1 MRNHIIISA
10 LLSLLFI
17 SCKKEGIYTQT
28 MNQTLSNENSVVLR
42 QGALMATSGI
52 SVEGIAE
59 IRQSGELTFVQ
70 LTNFSISD
78 GPDLKVYLSKS
89 DSPTDFVNL
98 GSLQYSGGIYMIPE
112 DILDTDYD
120 YVLIHCQQYD
130 HLFAIAN
137 LQ

>member
-1 MRNHIIISA
+1 MRNQIIISA
-10 LLSLLFI
+10 LLTLLFI

-28 MNQTLSNENSVVLR
+28 MNQTLNNENSVVLR
-42 QGALMATSGI
+42 QGTLMATSGI

-59 IRQSGELTFVQ
+59 IRQSGELTYVQ

-89 DSPTDFVNL
+89 DSPTDFINL
-98 GSLQYSGGIYMIPE
+98 GSLQYSGGIYMIPA
-112 DILDTDYD
+112 DIIDTDYD

>member
-42 QGALMATSGI
+42 QGTLMATSGI

-89 DSPTDFVNL
+89 DSPNDFVNL

-120 YVLIHCQQYD
+120 YVLIHCQQYN

>member
-10 LLSLLFI
+10 FISVLFI
-17 SCKKEGIYTQT
+17 SCKKEGLYTQT
-28 MNQTLSNENSVVLR
+28 MNQTLNNENSVVLR
-42 QGALMATSGI
+42 QGTLMATSGI
-52 SVEGIAE
+52 SVEGTAE
-59 IRQSGELTFVQ
+59 IRQSGEMTYVQ

-120 YVLIHCQQYD
+120 YVLIHCQQYN

-137 LQ
+137 LE

>member
-1 MRNHIIISA
+1 MKNHIIISA

-28 MNQTLSNENSVVLR
+28 TNQTLNNENSVVLR
-42 QGALMATSGI
+42 QGTLMATSGI

-59 IRQSGELTFVQ
+59 IRQSGELTYVQ

-112 DILDTDYD
+112 DILDTEND
-120 YVLIHCQQYD
+120 YVLIHCQQYN

>member
-10 LLSLLFI
+10 LISVLFI
-17 SCKKEGIYTQT
+17 SCKKEGLYTQT
-28 MNQTLSNENSVVLR
+28 MNQTLNNENSVVLR
-42 QGALMATSGI
+42 QGTLMATSGI
-52 SVEGIAE
+52 TAQGTAE
-59 IRQSGELTFVQ
+59 IRRSGELTYVQ
-70 LTNFSISD
+70 LTNFSISN

-120 YVLIHCQQYD
+120 YVLIHCQQYN